1 MPINPFSILLTAEKV
16 NSEGSPLH
24 RENELAKHYLKT
36 WEKFLVSQKSS
47 YQSLNR
53 RPSIDIQKQIKES
66 GAYLLDYVSNAGA
79 AKDFVF
85 ELDTQIKSEL
95 CSLCDDSEFADGD
108 FNERTAN
115 ILSFI
120 LARTLFVLRDCGDEE
135 NLVAVIPT
143 SLFALSRFGEWLHE
157 SQ

>member
-1 MPINPFSILLTAEKV
+1 MPANPFSILLVTEKV

-24 RENELAKHYLKT
+24 RENKLAKQYLET
-36 WEKFLVSQKSS
+36 WEKFTISQKSS

-53 RPSIDIQKQIKES
+53 YVSINIQKQIKES
-66 GAYLLDYVSNAGA
+66 SAYLFDFVSNAGA

-85 ELDTQIKSEL
+85 QLDNQIKSEL
-95 CSLCDDSEFADGD
+95 CSLCDVSEFADGD
-108 FNERTAN
+108 INERTAN
-115 ILSFI
+115 VLSFI
-120 LARTLFVLRDCGDEE
+120 IARTLFVLRDCSDEE

-143 SLFALSRFGEWLHE
+143 SLFALSRFGAWLHE